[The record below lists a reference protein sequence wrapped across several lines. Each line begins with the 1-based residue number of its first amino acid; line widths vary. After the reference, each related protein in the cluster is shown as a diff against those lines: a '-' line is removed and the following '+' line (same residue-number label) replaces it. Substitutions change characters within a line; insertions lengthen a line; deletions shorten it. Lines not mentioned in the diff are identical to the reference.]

1 MTGAAHLSHHAQIQA
16 PPVPTLVLD
25 DLADKINYHHDAVE
39 KHLTTAVEHAIYAG
53 RLLDRGRWVAG
64 YWAGDVAGER

>member
-1 MTGAAHLSHHAQIQA
+1 
-16 PPVPTLVLD
+16 VLD

-53 RLLDRGRWVAG
+53 RMLDRGRWVAG